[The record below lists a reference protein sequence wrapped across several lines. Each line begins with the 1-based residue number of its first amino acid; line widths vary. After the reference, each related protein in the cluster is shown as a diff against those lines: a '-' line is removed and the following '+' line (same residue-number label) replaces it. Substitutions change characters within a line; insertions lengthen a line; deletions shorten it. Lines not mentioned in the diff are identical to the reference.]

1 MPPISIE
8 RTQRDATP
16 AGADQGGGGRVTR
29 TARGRAPRDGLPES
43 SLAFALEGYRFGTR
57 RFRAT
62 GGDVVEVRLAL
73 QRTLVLRGAEAARVL
88 YDTRRFVRRGAMP
101 GLLRKTLLG
110 VGGVQGLDGEAH
122 RARKAMFLS
131 VLGPERA
138 HELADEVR
146 RCWHEALPRWE
157 RAREVVLLDEVA
169 EVLCRAVCAWAG
181 VPLPEHDVARR
192 TRDLRSLIEEA
203 GDPRLG
209 YARAR
214 LGRRRAEAWCAGVV
228 EQVRDGSLAAA
239 EGSALHA
246 VAGYREPG
254 GDLLEPRV
262 AAVELLNVLRP
273 TVAVHRWV
281 ALAALALHE
290 HPGWR
295 TALRG
300 SDDDVLPFV
309 HEVRRYYPFFP
320 VVAARVRRTFE
331 WRGVRFP
338 AGRRVLLDVTATDRD
353 PAAWDDPDAFRPE
366 RFRSKDIGAFDL
378 VPQGGGD
385 HATGHRCAGE
395 WVTID
400 IMATAVRALVRD
412 MTYVVPPQDLRVSTT
427 RMPTAPA
434 DGLVLRD
441 VRARR

>member
-1 MPPISIE
+1 
-8 RTQRDATP
+8 
-16 AGADQGGGGRVTR
+16 V
-29 TARGRAPRDGLPES
+29 LLES

-62 GGDVVEVRLAL
+62 GSDVVEVRLAL
-73 QRTLVLRGAEAARVL
+73 QRTLVLRGAEAARVF
-88 YDTRRFVRRGAMP
+88 YDTTRFVRRGAMP
-101 GLLRKTLLG
+101 GLLQKTLLG
-110 VGGVQGLDGEAH
+110 VGGVQGLDGESH

-138 HELADEVR
+138 RELADEVL
-146 RCWHEALPRWE
+146 RCWQEALPRWE
-157 RAREVVLLDEVA
+157 RAGEVVLLDEVA
-169 EVLCRAVCAWAG
+169 KVLCRAVCAWAG
-181 VPLPEHDVARR
+181 VPLPERDVARR

-209 YARAR
+209 YVRAR

-228 EQVRDGSLAAA
+228 QQVRDGSLAPG

-246 VAGYREPG
+246 VALYREPG

-290 HPGWR
+290 HPGSR
-295 TALRG
+295 EALRD

-320 VVAARVRRTFE
+320 VVAGRVRQGFE

-338 AGRRVLLDVTATDRD
+338 VGRRVLLDLTATDRD
-353 PAAWDDPDAFRPE
+353 PAAWDDPDDFRPE
-366 RFRSKDIGAFDL
+366 RFRSRDIGAFDL
-378 VPQGGGD
+378 VPQGGSD

-412 MTYVVPPQDLRVSTT
+412 MDYEVPPQDLRVSTT

-434 DGLVLRD
+434 SGFVLRD
-441 VRARR
+441 VRTA